1 MVKLFL
7 ACSSMQNIRGK
18 LDAQQLQQPWALSPR
33 SQILADAAS
42 LQQHN
47 AAAKEQGTPQRFF
60 WRSLYLPEQGMF
72 CQAPADM
79 QLGILC
85 QVGG

>member
-1 MVKLFL
+1 M
-7 ACSSMQNIRGK
+7 CSSVQNIQGK
-18 LDAQQLQQPWALSPR
+18 LDAQRLQQPWTLAAR
-33 SQILADAAS
+33 SQNLADAAS

-79 QLGILC
+79 QLGTTQ
-85 QVGG
+85 QVKAAL